1 MFLLSGMTLMTS
13 CSKPEK
19 KIAGVWKVLYAQ
31 NDSMPNLN
39 LEGETWTITYNKEIN
54 LFVGN
59 ILGKKIDEC
68 YCLYDGKTLTLSGGT
83 LERVYRDDYDNLAT
97 SSYTFHFDKVE
108 FLKKKLKLSGK
119 LIYKNFVI
127 MEDIYENES
136 WNVTYELERSK

>member
-68 YCLYDGKTLTLSGGT
+68 YCLYDGKTLTLTGGT
-83 LERVYRDDYDNLAT
+83 LESVSRDEDVGLIT
-97 SSYTFHFDKVE
+97 SSYTFHFDEVE
-108 FLKKKLKLSGK
+108 LSNKKLKLSGN
-119 LIYKNFVI
+119 LIYKNIVFF
-127 MEDIYENES
+127 EDIYENES